1 MNQGGALVW
10 RECYVQKLWQ
20 EENDLFARL
29 AALRRVSREHRSDYP
44 VDTIAIL
51 IKVICAAGLLAGAVA
66 ALAYVHAP

>member
-1 MNQGGALVW
+1 MNQGGALMW

-29 AALRRVSREHRSDYP
+29 AALRRVSREHRSGYP

-51 IKVICAAGLLAGAVA
+51 IKMICAVGLLAGAVA
-66 ALAYVHAP
+66 ALAQLHAP